1 MKKCLIVVDYQVD
14 FVTGSLG
21 FAKAKDLDEKIADKI
36 REYRKS
42 GDEIIFTFDTHKEN
56 YLSTFEGKNLPVKH
70 CIEGTDGHRLY
81 GKTASM
87 KDDNDKCFY
96 KLTFG
101 SSELFA
107 YLKDN
112 EYESIELCGVVTNIC
127 VISNAVLA
135 KTAQPATEVIVD
147 SNCIASNDDNLN
159 NAAISVMKSLQIKIL

>member
-21 FAKAKDLDEKIADKI
+21 FAKAKELDEKIAGKI
-36 REYRKS
+36 SEYREN

-56 YLSTFEGKNLPVKH
+56 YLSTLEGKNLPVEH

-87 KDDNDKCFY
+87 KDDNDKCFF
-96 KLTFG
+96 KPSFG
-101 SSELFA
+101 SSELFE
-107 YLKDN
+107 YLKN
-112 EYESIELCGVVTNIC
+112 KEYESIELCGVVTNIC

-135 KTAQPATEVIVD
+135 KTAQPETEVIVD
-147 SNCIASNDDNLN
+147 SNCIASNDENLN
-159 NAAISVMKSLQIKIL
+159 DAAISVMKSLQIKII